1 MTNPSVPS
9 VEPRQALFL
18 DLDGTLIE
26 FRNDP
31 TAVRADAALT
41 EVMAACSRQL
51 GGALA
56 LVSGRRI
63 SDLDVSM
70 APHLFPAA
78 GIHGLERRDATGNTH
93 MTPVAPDVLGT
104 VREKVRTALAD
115 EPGVRIED
123 KGLALAIHYRTA
135 PERSSTIRSVAQNI
149 LADIGPA
156 FRLLEGSGVFELLPR
171 AASKGAAVRAFMAEA
186 PFSGRLPVF
195 VGDDITD
202 LEGFQAVREMGGFG
216 IAVGGRVKAEYR
228 FADVAQVRRWLGA
241 ART

>member
-9 VEPRQALFL
+9 VESRQALFL

-31 TAVRADAALT
+31 TAVRADTALT
-41 EVMAACSRQL
+41 DAVAACSRHL

-70 APHLFPAA
+70 APHRFPAA
-78 GIHGLERRDATGNTH
+78 GLHGLERRDASGNTH
-93 MTPVAPDVLGT
+93 AAQVGPEALAG

-123 KGLALAIHYRTA
+123 KGVTLAIHFRTA
-135 PERSSTIRSVAQNI
+135 PERSSTVRSVAQHI

-156 FRLLEGSGVFELLPR
+156 YRLLDGSGVLELLPSS
-171 AASKGAAVRAFMAEA
+171 ASKGDAVRAFMAEP
-186 PFSGRLPVF
+186 PFSGRRPVF

-216 IAVGGRVKAEYR
+216 IAVGRRVDAEYR
-228 FADVAQVRRWLGA
+228 LADVAHVRRWLGTVTA
-241 ART
+241 

>member
-41 EVMAACSRQL
+41 DVMAACSRQL

-78 GIHGLERRDATGNTH
+78 GLHGLERRDATGNTH
-93 MTPVAPDVLGT
+93 MAPVAPDSLGT

>member
-1 MTNPSVPS
+1 MTNTSVPS
-9 VEPRQALFL
+9 VESRQALFL

-31 TAVRADAALT
+31 SAVRADSALT
-41 EVMAACSRQL
+41 DAVAACSRHL

-70 APHLFPAA
+70 APHRFPVA
-78 GIHGLERRDATGNTH
+78 GLHGLERRDATGNTS
-93 MTPVAPDVLGT
+93 MAQVAPDAIGR
-104 VREKVRTALAD
+104 VREKVRTALAN
-115 EPGVRIED
+115 EQNIRIED

-135 PERSSTIRSVAQNI
+135 PERSSTIRSVAEHI
-149 LADIGPA
+149 LADIGPSY
-156 FRLLEGSGVFELLPR
+156 RLLEGSGVFELLPR
-171 AASKGAAVRAFMAEA
+171 AASKGDAVRAFMAEA
-186 PFSGRLPVF
+186 PFRGRLPVF

-216 IAVGGRVKAEYR
+216 IAVGQRVKAEYR
-228 FADVAQVRRWLGA
+228 LADVAQVRRWLGTVMA
-241 ART
+241 